1 MVIRI
6 GGIDYEVEEV
16 PNLCTEDGTKRLN
29 GHILYDSCRIRIDEN
44 LSQQTKS
51 LVMWHEILHGILTHA
66 GVQEQSEAQIEALS
80 YGIVQ
85 VLRDNPQLLERKK

>member
-16 PNLCTEDGTKRLN
+16 PNLCTEDGAKRLN
-29 GHILYDSCRIRIDEN
+29 GDIFHDRCQIRVDQN
-44 LSQQTKS
+44 LSPQIKS
-51 LVMWHEILHGILTHA
+51 VTVWHEIIHGILTQA
-66 GVQEQSEAQIEALS
+66 GARKQDETQIEALA

-85 VLRDNPQLLERKK
+85 VLRDNPQLLEMKK